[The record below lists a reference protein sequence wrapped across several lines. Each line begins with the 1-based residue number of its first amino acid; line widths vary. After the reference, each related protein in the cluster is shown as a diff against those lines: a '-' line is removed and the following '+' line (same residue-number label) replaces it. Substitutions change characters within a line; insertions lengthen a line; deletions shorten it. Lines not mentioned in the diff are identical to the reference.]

1 MITLKDI
8 NLEVKKGEFI
18 IIIGKIG
25 SGKSSLLHAIL
36 NEMTYLPEDVMEQ
49 YGGKYSY
56 LTEDEVKST
65 RKTIYK
71 PDAKF
76 EGGAPIKVAGE
87 LGYVEQSAW
96 IQNMTVRDNI
106 LFGLPF
112 DKKRYVQT
120 VTGCQLE
127 SDLAMMV
134 AGDMSEIGQRGINL
148 SGG

>member
-56 LTEDEVKST
+56 LTEDEVK
-65 RKTIYK
+65 
-71 PDAKF
+71 
-76 EGGAPIKVAGE
+76 
-87 LGYVEQSAW
+87 
-96 IQNMTVRDNI
+96 
-106 LFGLPF
+106 
-112 DKKRYVQT
+112 
-120 VTGCQLE
+120 
-127 SDLAMMV
+127 
-134 AGDMSEIGQRGINL
+134 
-148 SGG
+148 

>member
-56 LTEDEVKST
+56 LTEDEVKSI

-76 EGGAPIKVAGE
+76 
-87 LGYVEQSAW
+87 
-96 IQNMTVRDNI
+96 
-106 LFGLPF
+106 
-112 DKKRYVQT
+112 
-120 VTGCQLE
+120 
-127 SDLAMMV
+127 
-134 AGDMSEIGQRGINL
+134 
-148 SGG
+148 

>member
-56 LTEDEVKST
+56 LTEEEVKSI
-65 RKTIYK
+65 RKTIY
-71 PDAKF
+71 
-76 EGGAPIKVAGE
+76 
-87 LGYVEQSAW
+87 
-96 IQNMTVRDNI
+96 
-106 LFGLPF
+106 
-112 DKKRYVQT
+112 
-120 VTGCQLE
+120 
-127 SDLAMMV
+127 
-134 AGDMSEIGQRGINL
+134 
-148 SGG
+148 